1 MDDDDDD
8 VIVLPNEEPSV
19 TEIEDDDE
27 YVPESVPP
35 TSEKATIDVDSDDE
49 NKKEEMEIVK
59 EAGEEEENDA
69 ADADA
74 AGSDVEIQEP
84 HIPFTDLDTYV
95 EKEQPEADE
104 TSQMSFMNVKI
115 KEEPKDD
122 DEDEDDG
129 FEDVGTVVIP
139 LDEEISIQS
148 SGKWC
153 FAYGIKYKIY
163 VFSFFHFIYRRNP
176 NSNNNIVNV
185 RHVAHCRTPTILT
198 VSRAS

>member
-1 MDDDDDD
+1 MINYLSVDGVKSTDNAMEDDDDD

-19 TEIEDDDE
+19 TEIDDDDE

-35 TSEKATIDVDSDDE
+35 ITDKDSIDIDAD
-49 NKKEEMEIVK
+49 NN
-59 EAGEEEENDA
+59 EAES
-69 ADADA
+69 ADAYADEDA

-95 EKEQPEADE
+95 EKEQPDADE

-129 FEDVGTVVIP
+129 FEDVGTVLIAP
-139 LDEEISIQS
+139 DEEISIQS
-148 SGKWC
+148 SGKC
-153 FAYGIKYKIY
+153 SIMKFLII
-163 VFSFFHFIYRRNP
+163 
-176 NSNNNIVNV
+176 
-185 RHVAHCRTPTILT
+185 
-198 VSRAS
+198 